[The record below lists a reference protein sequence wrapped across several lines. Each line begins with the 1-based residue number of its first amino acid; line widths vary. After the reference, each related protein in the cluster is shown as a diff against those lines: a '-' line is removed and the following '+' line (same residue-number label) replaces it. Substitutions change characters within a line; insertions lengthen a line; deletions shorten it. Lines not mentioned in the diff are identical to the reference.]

1 MTYKVKKIISDES
14 SFGYAVSDDVTDEG
28 SLFDLSGNDLVLRED
43 FSAGIG
49 IFDVNLEAIVLGAT
63 SDDLIPSND
72 TSRVDTY
79 FEIDGDGNITTKS

>member
-72 TSRVDTY
+72 ASRVDTY

>member
-28 SLFDLSGNDLVLRED
+28 SLFVLSGNDLVLRED
-43 FSAGIG
+43 FNAGIG